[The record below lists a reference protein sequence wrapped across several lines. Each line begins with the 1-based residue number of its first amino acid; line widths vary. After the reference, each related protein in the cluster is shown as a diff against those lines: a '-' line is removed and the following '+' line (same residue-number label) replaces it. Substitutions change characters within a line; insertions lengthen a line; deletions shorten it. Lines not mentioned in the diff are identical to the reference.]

1 MQITQVQ
8 IYNKYTQTHNAQ
20 YTFYT
25 TTSHNMCYQTF
36 FYAGTCWFYT
46 FRRSAA
52 CLASLSFPQTINVQH
67 LVIHITINKICIN
80 LLTLTYKTCTLYLVE
95 KGLLQLARA
104 TLMHA
109 VVRFFLHVRGRNLAI
124 LRERCREFDWNQ
136 PPHEARV
143 SARLG
148 MVLNEKTIVA

>member
-1 MQITQVQ
+1 MQKAQAQ
-8 IYNKYTQTHNAQ
+8 IYNKYTQTHNVQ

-67 LVIHITINKICIN
+67 LVIHITINKMCIN

-109 VVRFFLHVRGRNLAI
+109 VRGPLALSDYRLLNHADNVKLPALTCRFAAAI
-124 LRERCREFDWNQ
+124 I
-136 PPHEARV
+136 
-143 SARLG
+143 SYRLFSRLLY
-148 MVLNEKTIVA
+148 M

>member
-1 MQITQVQ
+1 MQITQAQ
-8 IYNKYTQTHNAQ
+8 IYNKYTQTNNAQ

-36 FYAGTCWFYT
+36 FYAGNVLFYT

-52 CLASLSFPQTINVQH
+52 CLARLSFPQTINVQH
-67 LVIHITINKICIN
+67 LVIHIIINKMCIN

-95 KGLLQLARA
+95 KGLLHLARA

-109 VVRFFLHVRGRNLAI
+109 VVRFFLHDVRVVIWRSFEN
-124 LRERCREFDWNQ
+124 
-136 PPHEARV
+136 
-143 SARLG
+143 
-148 MVLNEKTIVA
+148 VAANSIGTNRHMKPRALYRRGWAWC